1 MDAYQFAIDQA
12 GFYLIPQSGFF
23 YVSGADRK
31 DFLQR
36 QTTNNLKALLPG
48 QTQLNVLTSPTARIL
63 DVFYVFLVDDD
74 ALRVAS
80 LPGRSAATLAFLQS
94 RIFFMDKVLL
104 EDVSASFAQVEL
116 LGGQVD
122 TLLKRLGIE
131 LPGSEEA
138 LVVQQLADETVRLWR
153 TAGRL
158 GLGYRLL
165 FPAASFSSITQIL
178 EQSGMI
184 ALDEPLY
191 QLLNIEAGQ
200 PTAEHGLTEKYTP
213 LETGLAT
220 AISYSKGC
228 YTGQEVIARQ
238 TNYDKVT
245 QQLCGVKLAAAA
257 PAGTPLWVEGRQ
269 VGVIT
274 SSGRSP
280 RFGDIALAIVK
291 RPHHQT
297 GANLW
302 VGETEQAS
310 LPAVVAALPFK

>member
-1 MDAYQFAIDQA
+1 MDTYQQANEQA
-12 GFYLIPQSGFF
+12 GFYLLPKSSFI
-23 YVSGADRK
+23 YVSGADRNE
-31 DFLQR
+31 FLQR

-48 QTQLNVLTSPTARIL
+48 QAQLNVLTSPTARTL
-63 DVFYVFLVDDD
+63 DVFYVFHVDD
-74 ALRVAS
+74 ALGVAS

-94 RIFFMDKVLL
+94 RIFFMDKVALQ
-104 EDVSASFAQVEL
+104 DASASFAQVEL

-138 LVVQQLADETVRLWR
+138 LVVQQLAGEMVRLWR

-165 FPAASFSSITQIL
+165 FPSASISSIEQIL
-178 EQSGMI
+178 VQSGMS
-184 ALDEPLY
+184 ALDGPLY

-200 PTAEHGLTEKYTP
+200 PTAGHELTEKFTP

-257 PAGTPLWVEGRQ
+257 PAGTSLWVEGRQ

-280 RFGDIALAIVK
+280 RFGEIALAIVK
-291 RPHHQT
+291 RPHHQP
-297 GANLW
+297 GANLQ